1 MTTKIA
7 LTFWGTQKYLDFLP
21 QWYGRL
27 EKYFLPND
35 PDGDGDYY
43 VDLEKHYFV
52 FTDGELNDAPDNV
65 TKMPIPHY
73 GFPTTYHKTFEE
85 MLKLED
91 KVADYDWLVSV
102 DADLYAWEMIQY
114 MDFFDDSKKYFGV
127 HHPCHK
133 VGFRPHSQSPGA
145 YDVNPLS
152 NAYIDD
158 SIMDMSIYYQGCLW
172 GGKIPYV
179 FDMIRQIDK
188 WTKEDVEKDVQARF
202 YEESYMNKWF
212 LTHREETHTVPPD
225 YAYPEMFKDY
235 CQFPNKMMH
244 LAKDNK
250 ELDNNQ
256 W

>member
-1 MTTKIA
+1 MKLA
-7 LTFWGTQKYLDFLP
+7 VTFWGTQSYLDFLP

-35 PDGDGDYY
+35 PDGEGDYY

-179 FDMIRQIDK
+179 FDMMRQIDK

>member
-35 PDGDGDYY
+35 PDGEGDYY

-179 FDMIRQIDK
+179 FDMMRQIDK